1 MMADG
6 CHSES
11 SANLKNVLNDL
22 LSINIDDEIKIVLS
36 QQDNVHETVGNI
48 LAQKCVEITF
58 SNK

>member
-36 QQDNVHETVGNI
+36 QQDNVHETVANI

>member
-48 LAQKCVEITF
+48 LAQKGVEITF